1 MRPSMVPVTGIRVLL
16 LAKQSALSQNM
27 LRFLFEKKRRT
38 WIAWQRRDE
47 VAAHFGLRMRTPD
60 EHCYSWWLPTSKSQ
74 TSRYGVGNT
83 FLFISFVNAWIFKQS
98 QRSESSFRVVF
109 RDKKCRLM
117 MSLKFFQLR
126 YGVGNTFLFI
136 SFVNAWIF
144 KQSRRSES
152 PFSTFSW

>member
-1 MRPSMVPVTGIRVLL
+1 
-16 LAKQSALSQNM
+16 
-27 LRFLFEKKRRT
+27 
-38 WIAWQRRDE
+38 
-47 VAAHFGLRMRTPD
+47 MRTPD

-144 KQSRRSES
+144 KQSQRSKS
-152 PFSTFSW
+152 SFLIGFRDKKCRSMSLKFFQLRYGVGNTFLFILFVNAWNF